1 MSKKMHESAISEKVR
16 ILGIFEI
23 TRQHHKFTD
32 KNWMPKSF
40 FEGNSAWSDFLQYG

>member
-32 KNWMPKSF
+32 KKLNAEIVF
-40 FEGNSAWSDFLQYG
+40 RR